1 MPLDFKNKVKKLEKI
16 FSIKTKNEELFKKS
30 LTHGSF
36 IHENALDNLE
46 SYERLEFFGDAVLK
60 LCVSEIL
67 YKKFPQYAEG
77 ELTKIRSIIV
87 SDSTLA
93 KVAEKI
99 GLSELILLGKKE
111 EKMGGRERK
120 SILACVFEAVLA
132 AYYLEG
138 RYSEIL
144 KFLEKVLS
152 PFIKETDENFE
163 KFNAKA
169 VLQEYTQSQ
178 NKKTPKYLIVEEV
191 GPEHDKI
198 FVVEVSYQEEILASA
213 RGKTK
218 KEAEQACAY
227 QACLKLGVI
236 NKDGATK

>member
-1 MPLDFKNKVKKLEKI
+1 MPWDSKKKVKELEKI
-16 FSIKTKNEELFKKS
+16 FGIKTKNEELFKKA

-36 IHENALDNLE
+36 THENELSLLE
-46 SYERLEFFGDAVLK
+46 NYERLEFFGDAVLK

-67 YKKFPQYAEG
+67 YKKFPHYAEG
-77 ELTKIRSIIV
+77 ELTKIRSIVV
-87 SDSTLA
+87 SDLTLA
-93 KVAEKI
+93 KIAEEI

-111 EKMGGRERK
+111 EKMGGRTRK

-132 AYYLEG
+132 AYYLDG
-138 RYSEIL
+138 KYGEIL
-144 KFLEKVLS
+144 NFLEKVFM
-152 PFIKETDENFE
+152 PFIEETDENFE

-178 NKKTPKYLIVEEV
+178 SKKTPKYLVVEEV
-191 GPEHDKI
+191 GPQHDKI
-198 FVVEVSYQEEILASA
+198 FVVEVSYQGEVLASGT
-213 RGKTK
+213 GKTK

-236 NKDGATK
+236 K

>member
-1 MPLDFKNKVKKLEKI
+1 MPWDFKKRVKELDKI
-16 FSIKTKNEELFKKS
+16 FGIQIQNEELLKKS

-36 IHENALDNLE
+36 IHENELNNFE

-67 YKKFPQYAEG
+67 YKKFPNYAEG
-77 ELTKIRSIIV
+77 ELTKIRSIVV
-87 SDSTLA
+87 SDATLA

-99 GLSELILLGKKE
+99 GLAKLILLGKKE

-132 AYYLEG
+132 VYYFEG
-138 RYSEIL
+138 KYSDIL
-144 KFLEKVLS
+144 NFLEKVLM
-152 PFIKETDENFE
+152 PFIEETDENFE

-178 NKKTPKYLIVEEV
+178 NKETPKYLVVEEV

-198 FVVEVSYQEEILASA
+198 FVVEVSYQDEVLALGK
-213 RGKTK
+213 GKTK
-218 KEAEQACAY
+218 KEAEQVCAY
-227 QACLKLGVI
+227 QACVKLGVI
-236 NKDGATK
+236 R